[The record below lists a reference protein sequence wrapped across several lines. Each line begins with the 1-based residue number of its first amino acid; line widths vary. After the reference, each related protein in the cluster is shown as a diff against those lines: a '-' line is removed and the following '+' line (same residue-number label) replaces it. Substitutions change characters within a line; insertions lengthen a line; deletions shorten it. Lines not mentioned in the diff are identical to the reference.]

1 MIVLPRFYPLTDSAV
16 GVERLA
22 AAGARL
28 IQLRIKSAEAGFLRQ
43 QVLASQASCR
53 LHGASL
59 VLNDYWSLAIELG
72 VEWVHLGQE
81 DLDLTDWSAC
91 RRHGLKLGLST
102 HDGAELERALAHAP
116 DYLAL
121 GPVWPSRL
129 KPMHWAAQGV
139 ERIAEWKR
147 RVGDLPL
154 VAIGGITLER
164 APACLAAG
172 ADALAV
178 STDISDASDP
188 AARTRDWVWQVQR
201 ARSA

>member
-1 MIVLPRFYPLTDSAV
+1 MIVLPRFYPLTDSAA

-28 IQLRIKSAEAGFLRQ
+28 IQLRIKSASHATLRQ
-43 QVLASQASCR
+43 EVLASQASCR
-53 LHGASL
+53 RHGASL
-59 VLNDYWSLAIELG
+59 VLNDYWALAIELG

-81 DLDLTDWSAC
+81 DLDQADWSAC
-91 RRHGLKLGLST
+91 RRCGLKLGLST
-102 HDGAELERALAHAP
+102 HDDAELERALAHAP

-147 RVGDLPL
+147 RVGERPL

-164 APACLAAG
+164 APICLAAG
-172 ADALAV
+172 ADVLAV
-178 STDISDASDP
+178 STDISAASDP
-188 AARTRDWVWQVQR
+188 AARTRDWVRLVQR
-201 ARSA
+201 APAA